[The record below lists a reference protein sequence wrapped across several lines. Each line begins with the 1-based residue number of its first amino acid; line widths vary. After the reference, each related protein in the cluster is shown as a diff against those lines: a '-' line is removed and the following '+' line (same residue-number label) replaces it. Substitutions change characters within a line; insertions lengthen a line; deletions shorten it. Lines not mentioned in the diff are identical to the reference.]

1 MGDVISRSK
10 SVEKLHVL
18 AGLNDR
24 GEEVLDEL
32 TVVPLPDR
40 TFRLTQTPPLAMGLA
55 AGDLVRVDPNSH
67 QFEVLEHGG
76 NLAVLVTAPQEMEGR
91 VRRDLGEQLRAIG
104 GSLDDYVR
112 GELAVFTVPVAPGFP
127 AIEAILNTFA
137 ESRPGVAWYY
147 ANVYDPVTDE
157 PLRWWEASRQDV

>member
-1 MGDVISRSK
+1 MGDGISRTK
-10 SVEKLHVL
+10 SVETVHVL

-32 TVVPLPDR
+32 TVVPLRDG
-40 TFRLTQTPPLAMGLA
+40 TFRLTRTPPLVMGLA
-55 AGDLVRVDPNSH
+55 AGDLIRLYPNSH

-76 NLAVLVTAPQEMEGR
+76 NLAVLVTAPHQLEGR
-91 VRRDLGEQLRAIG
+91 VRRDLGDRLRAIG
-104 GSLDDYVR
+104 GNLDEYVR
-112 GELAVFTVPVAPGFP
+112 SELAVFTVPVAPGFP

-157 PLRWWEASRQDV
+157 PLRWWEASRQDA